1 MRHVTCERADSDA
14 SAIWR
19 HLSVRI
25 VNWSGRWMVGGRMWV
40 GVTRPTHVISIWNFM
55 ATLFVTFTGCT
66 CVCECASVWVA
77 SNFCF
82 EVYLSRSL
90 IRQPGASAHHP
101 LFVCA
106 LTWKILFVITF
117 YGLTRQQHLDKK
129 NSESLAIFF

>member
-1 MRHVTCERADSDA
+1 
-14 SAIWR
+14 
-19 HLSVRI
+19 
-25 VNWSGRWMVGGRMWV
+25 
-40 GVTRPTHVISIWNFM
+40 
-55 ATLFVTFTGCT
+55 
-66 CVCECASVWVA
+66 VWVA

-129 NSESLAIFF
+129 TLRVLQFSFNERIIKEMAARQWEKGVGQRQG